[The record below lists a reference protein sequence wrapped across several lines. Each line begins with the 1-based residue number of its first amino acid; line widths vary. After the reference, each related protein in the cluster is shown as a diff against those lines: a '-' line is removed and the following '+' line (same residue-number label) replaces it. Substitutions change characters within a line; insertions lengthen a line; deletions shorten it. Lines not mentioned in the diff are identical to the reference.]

1 MPQASSGMMVVS
13 RAGRF
18 DGLAP
23 AQGTIQHQVS
33 PLVVQALAAGI
44 LQALANNASQLPV
57 PWQPPQDL
65 PQQQDSPQLERAK
78 LRDMFD

>member
-1 MPQASSGMMVVS
+1 
-13 RAGRF
+13 
-18 DGLAP
+18 
-23 AQGTIQHQVS
+23 
-33 PLVVQALAAGI
+33 
-44 LQALANNASQLPV
+44 LANNASQLPV